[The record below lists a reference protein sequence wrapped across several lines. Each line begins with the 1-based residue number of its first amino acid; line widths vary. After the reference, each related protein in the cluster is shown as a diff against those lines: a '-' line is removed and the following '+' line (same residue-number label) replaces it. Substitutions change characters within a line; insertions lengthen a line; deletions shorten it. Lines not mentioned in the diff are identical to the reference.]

1 MTGGRSGRPVPCTTG
16 VRSQPSDRWTYRMMQ
31 SVTLSV
37 FAGGL
42 AVLLAGAALCACLG
56 SRRWAGWIGVAAAV
70 AGCAAAGWAGA
81 WALLAGQAFGVAL
94 DWQGVPL
101 CTLRFGLDPLTGFFT
116 VVIALL
122 GVLGAV
128 YAVGY
133 WGESVGCVAGRAGGT
148 PAPQGVGG
156 TPVAQGAG
164 GTLAPQ
170 GRWALGLGWAEYLVL
185 VAAMFAVVAARDGVA
200 FLVAWEVMAL
210 SSFLLVMYERERP
223 ETLSAGWVYLAAAHL
238 GAACLLAMFLVLGR
252 EAGAMDFAALGRSAA
267 GGALAPGLATAVF
280 VLALVGFG
288 SKAGLVPMH
297 VWLPEAHPAA
307 PSHVSAL
314 MSGVMIKMGIYGL
327 IRVGWELAAPG
338 PSWWGALVLALGCV
352 SAVLGV
358 LYALMEH
365 DLKRLL
371 AYHSVENIG
380 IIMMGL
386 GAALLLSALGYPG
399 AAALGLLAG
408 LYHVLNHAVFKALLF
423 LGAGAVQ
430 QSAGTRDLEKLG
442 GLIRRMPWTAATFL
456 VGSAAISALPPL
468 NGFVSEWLTFQ
479 SLLALSAAGPG
490 LALGAVAAV
499 GLLALTGG
507 LAAFCFVKAFGITF
521 LGMPRSEKVGEAR
534 EAALSMRLAMVFLA
548 AVCFALGL
556 FPTFVAGLLAPVT
569 IALVGVAA
577 QPSLS
582 LGLLAAPPRG
592 GTLAPLALIG
602 FLAALLGLA
611 MLLGRMIGGPGRSRV
626 APPWGCGIDLEPSMQ
641 YTATALATPIR
652 IIFRSLVR
660 PHQDVKR
667 QYREGIAYF
676 VSGVRYEGGVHPVY
690 EHFLY
695 APAVR
700 MALALS
706 RRIRLMQ
713 NGSLRTYLAYLCG
726 TLVAVLLLTR

>member
-1 MTGGRSGRPVPCTTG
+1 MVL
-16 VRSQPSDRWTYRMMQ
+16 VVLAD
-31 SVTLSV
+31 SV
-37 FAGGL
+37 FAFLFAWEAMSLVSFFLVIHHHRQDQVRRAGYIYLVMTHASTGF
-42 AVLLAGAALCACLG
+42 LLAGFLALFAASG
-56 SRRWAGWIGVAAAV
+56 S
-70 AGCAAAGWAGA
+70 
-81 WALLAGQAFGVAL
+81 L
-94 DWQGVPL
+94 
-101 CTLRFGLDPLTGFFT
+101 
-116 VVIALL
+116 
-122 GVLGAV
+122 
-128 YAVGY
+128 
-133 WGESVGCVAGRAGGT
+133 E
-148 PAPQGVGG
+148 
-156 TPVAQGAG
+156 
-164 GTLAPQ
+164 
-170 GRWALGLGWAEYLVL
+170 
-185 VAAMFAVVAARDGVA
+185 
-200 FLVAWEVMAL
+200 
-210 SSFLLVMYERERP
+210 
-223 ETLSAGWVYLAAAHL
+223 
-238 GAACLLAMFLVLGR
+238 
-252 EAGAMDFAALGRSAA
+252 FAALRASAA
-267 GGALAPGLATAVF
+267 SLPPLTRDIVFLA
-280 VLALVGFG
+280 ALVAFG
-288 SKAGLVPMH
+288 TKAGVIPLH
-297 VWLPEAHPAA
+297 VWLPRAHPAA

-338 PSWWGALVLALGCV
+338 PAWWGALVLALGCV

-490 LALGAVAAV
+490 LAVGAVVAV

-534 EAALSMRLAMVFLA
+534 EVALSMRLAMVFLA

-556 FPTFVAGLLAPVT
+556 LPTFVAGLLAPVT
-569 IALVGVAA
+569 MALVGAA
-577 QPSLS
+577 PPPSLG
-582 LGLLAAPPRG
+582 LGLLAAPPQD

-602 FLAALLGLA
+602 FLAVLFGLA

-626 APPWGCGIDLEPSMQ
+626 APPWGCGIDLKPS
-641 YTATALATPIR
+641 
-652 IIFRSLVR
+652 
-660 PHQDVKR
+660 
-667 QYREGIAYF
+667 
-676 VSGVRYEGGVHPVY
+676 
-690 EHFLY
+690 
-695 APAVR
+695 
-700 MALALS
+700 
-706 RRIRLMQ
+706 
-713 NGSLRTYLAYLCG
+713 
-726 TLVAVLLLTR
+726 